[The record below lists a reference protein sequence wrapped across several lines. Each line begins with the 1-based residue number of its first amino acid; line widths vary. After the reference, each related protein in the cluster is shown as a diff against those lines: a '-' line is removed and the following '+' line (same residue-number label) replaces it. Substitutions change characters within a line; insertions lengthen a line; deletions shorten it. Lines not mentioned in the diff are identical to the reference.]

1 MKKKIKKNNF
11 NVKKLN
17 KNKNKEKKIHKEKN
31 NKNHNENHNKNKN
44 NNNKNNNNNENNN
57 NENNNNNNKYI
68 NNTCFICF
76 NEMDKNNRIILRC
89 NHCLCKFC
97 YKSWAKIKDTCPMCR
112 QLVITKP
119 SEDPCFEDIVRDMY
133 NIRSYIFQKNY

>member
-1 MKKKIKKNNF
+1 
-11 NVKKLN
+11 
-17 KNKNKEKKIHKEKN
+17 
-31 NKNHNENHNKNKN
+31 
-44 NNNKNNNNNENNN
+44 
-57 NENNNNNNKYI
+57 
-68 NNTCFICF
+68 
-76 NEMDKNNRIILRC
+76 MDKNNRIILRC

>member
-11 NVKKLN
+11 NVKKHN
-17 KNKNKEKKIHKEKN
+17 KNKNKKILKEKN
-31 NKNHNENHNKNKN
+31 NKKNNENKNKN
-44 NNNKNNNNNENNN
+44 NINIKNNN

-112 QLVITKP
+112 QLIITKP
-119 SEDPCFEDIVRDMY
+119 SEDPCFEDIVRDIY
-133 NIRSYIFQKNY
+133 NNRLFIFQKSY

>member
-31 NKNHNENHNKNKN
+31 NKNHNENYNKNKN
-44 NNNKNNNNNENNN
+44 NNNKNNNNENNN

-76 NEMDKNNRIILRC
+76 NEMEKNNRIILRC

-119 SEDPCFEDIVRDMY
+119 SEDPCFEDILRDMY
-133 NIRSYIFQKNY
+133 NNRSYIFEKCY

>member
-44 NNNKNNNNNENNN
+44 NNNENNNNENNN

>member
-11 NVKKLN
+11 NVKKYN
-17 KNKNKEKKIHKEKN
+17 KNKKIHKEKN
-31 NKNHNENHNKNKN
+31 NKNNKN
-44 NNNKNNNNNENNN
+44 NNNNNNINKNNNNENNN
-57 NENNNNNNKYI
+57 NNKNNNNKYI

-133 NIRSYIFQKNY
+133 NNRLFIFQKSY

>member
-11 NVKKLN
+11 NVNKQN
-17 KNKNKEKKIHKEKN
+17 KNKKIHKEKN
-31 NKNHNENHNKNKN
+31 NKNNNKNNNNKNKN
-44 NNNKNNNNNENNN
+44 NINKNNNNNENK
-57 NENNNNNNKYI
+57 NNNNNKYI

-133 NIRSYIFQKNY
+133 NNRLFIFQKSY

>member
-11 NVKKLN
+11 NAKKLN

-44 NNNKNNNNNENNN
+44 NNNKNNNNENNN

>member
-1 MKKKIKKNNF
+1 MKKNLKNN
-11 NVKKLN
+11 NINMKKQN
-17 KNKNKEKKIHKEKN
+17 KNKNKIKKKKLRNEKN
-31 NKNHNENHNKNKN
+31 NKNSIENKSIL
-44 NNNKNNNNNENNN
+44 NNNNNE
-57 NENNNNNNKYI
+57 YI
-68 NNTCFICF
+68 NKTCFICF

-119 SEDPCFEDIVRDMY
+119 SEDPCFEDILRDMY
-133 NIRSYIFQKNY
+133 NNRSYIFEKCY

>member
-11 NVKKLN
+11 NVKKYN
-17 KNKNKEKKIHKEKN
+17 KNKKIHKEKN
-31 NKNHNENHNKNKN
+31 NKNNKN
-44 NNNKNNNNNENNN
+44 NNNKNNINKNN

-112 QLVITKP
+112 QLIITKP

-133 NIRSYIFQKNY
+133 NNRLFIFQKSY

>member
-11 NVKKLN
+11 NAKKLN

-31 NKNHNENHNKNKN
+31 NKNNNENHNKNKN
-44 NNNKNNNNNENNN
+44 NNKNEN
-57 NENNNNNNKYI
+57 NNNNNNKYI

-76 NEMDKNNRIILRC
+76 NEMEKNNRIILRC

-119 SEDPCFEDIVRDMY
+119 SEDPCFEDILRDMY
-133 NIRSYIFQKNY
+133 NNRSYIFEKCY

>member
-11 NVKKLN
+11 NEKKHI
-17 KNKNKEKKIHKEKN
+17 KNKKIHKEKN
-31 NKNHNENHNKNKN
+31 NKNNENNNKYKN
-44 NNNKNNNNNENNN
+44 NIIKNNNNNE
-57 NENNNNNNKYI
+57 NNNNNKYI

-133 NIRSYIFQKNY
+133 NNRLFIFQKSY